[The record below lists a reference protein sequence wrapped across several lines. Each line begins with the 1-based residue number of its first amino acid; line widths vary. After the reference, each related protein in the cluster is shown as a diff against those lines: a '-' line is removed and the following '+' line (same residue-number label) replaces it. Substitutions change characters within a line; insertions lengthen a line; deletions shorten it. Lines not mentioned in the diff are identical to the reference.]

1 MSEAREDDTGAVLD
15 AARCI
20 LNEPGADA
28 DVLYRRWFH
37 RETGH
42 SIEWPSAAQYLAAT
56 RDATRFEK
64 GWRVLEAAPG
74 IKGGVVAL
82 RGGRERIV
90 GPPEMTPDDA
100 RSLSL
105 RRGALVRVDPLVTAE
120 KDGFWHVWSAGWQ
133 KASPKCLQRLYL
145 SVERR
150 CALDLMARITAAAP
164 ARAVWY
170 VKALCG
176 IHEGG
181 RRDSSVLYV
190 SHDVDLSTEWRAHLL
205 ASLASVCT
213 EELPPFVSPL
223 TRGIGTASDPGGGV
237 SFGQALCAAVAS
249 ASAHAGDAARFR
261 EAALAAIARLPGM
274 DAHMPALMN

>member
-1 MSEAREDDTGAVLD
+1 MSAARGNDAAAVLD
-15 AARCI
+15 AARRI
-20 LNEPGADA
+20 LDEAGADA

-42 SIEWPSAAQYLAAT
+42 SIEWPRAAQYLAVT

-64 GWRVLEAAPG
+64 GWRVVEVAPG
-74 IKGGVVAL
+74 IKGGVLAM

-90 GPPEMTPDDA
+90 GPPEMSPDDA

-105 RRGALVRVDPLVTAE
+105 RRGTLVRVDPLVTAE

-133 KASPKCLQRLYL
+133 KASPKRLQRLYL
-145 SVERR
+145 CGQRR
-150 CALDLMARITAAAP
+150 CALDLMARITATAP

-176 IHEGG
+176 THEAG
-181 RRDSSVLYV
+181 RRDSAVLYL
-190 SHDVDLSTEWRAHLL
+190 SHDLDLFTEWRAALL
-205 ASLASVCT
+205 ASLESMCT

-223 TRGIGTASDPGGGV
+223 TRGIGTASDPGGGM

-249 ASAHAGDAARFR
+249 ASAHAGNAARFQ
-261 EAALAAIARLPGM
+261 EAALEAIAKLPGM
-274 DAHMPALMN
+274 DARTYRR